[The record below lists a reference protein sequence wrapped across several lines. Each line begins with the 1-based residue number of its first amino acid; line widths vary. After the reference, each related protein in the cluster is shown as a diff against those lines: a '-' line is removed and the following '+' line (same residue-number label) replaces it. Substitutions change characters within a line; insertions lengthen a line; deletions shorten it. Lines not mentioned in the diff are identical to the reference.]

1 MLDLNILLFI
11 FYDLRKEIPEIR
23 HNRFWCKNL
32 WAPTSSK
39 QSYHCTLNAKSTF
52 LMPKPRWHWHKT
64 LANLTL
70 SLLAGW
76 EYFGEYWYIQ
86 NQLQLYGSNL
96 TLNSLRVQQFILY
109 NTIFKYILCIL
120 GHFIKSLKIQVKSM
134 TFRVRF
140 LLSNVKKGYIW
151 PEQDARV
158 KLGLFVIL
166 RSNSCH
172 SFQVCCMRCHTSS
185 PFSLLSLSIV
195 FPNETAKV
203 KALQ

>member
-76 EYFGEYWYIQ
+76 EYFGEYWYISKINCNCMGQ
-86 NQLQLYGSNL
+86 IWPWTASGYNNLYY
-96 TLNSLRVQQFILY
+96 TIQFLNTSCVFW
-109 NTIFKYILCIL
+109 
-120 GHFIKSLKIQVKSM
+120 VKSM